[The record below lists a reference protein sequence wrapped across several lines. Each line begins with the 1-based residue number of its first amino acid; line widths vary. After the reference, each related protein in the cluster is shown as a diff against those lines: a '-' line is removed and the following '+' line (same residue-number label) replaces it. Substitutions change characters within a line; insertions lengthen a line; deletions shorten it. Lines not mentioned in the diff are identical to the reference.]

1 MINPASARGLRLTEV
16 HVPGLEH
23 IRSGREKQAFGV
35 DFSAFEAFV
44 RETPVRSKYQSYW
57 YGNPVALTIYVNANG
72 LRFSPI
78 NGQPFAPRLHKV
90 QGVVPPAWIGELR
103 MSQRLGDL
111 LVKEKIITP
120 EQLEQAN
127 KVQKEQSCRLGSA
140 LVKLGFLTDEDVT
153 NFLSRQ
159 YGVPAINL
167 SYFEIDPAVVKL
179 IPAETAK
186 RYQILPLSRV
196 GASLTI
202 AMVDPTNVFAMDDI
216 KFMTGFNIEPV
227 VASESSI
234 LAGIDK
240 AYSAGKEEDLE
251 AVMQSMSEM
260 NESDVEL
267 QSEEQ
272 QLALEELEKAADEAP
287 VVKLVNV
294 VLGDAVKRGASDIH
308 IEPYEKEFR
317 VRFRIDGVLQSIM
330 SPPLKLKDAITSRL
344 KIMSKLDI
352 SEKRLP
358 QDGRIMLKMNVG
370 GRKKQLDFRV
380 STLPTLWGEK
390 IVLRLLDK
398 ENLRLDMTKLGF
410 EADSLVKFEKAI
422 LKPYGMV
429 LVTGPTGSGKTNTLY
444 SAISRLNQPDTNIMT
459 AEDPVEFQLGGV
471 NQVQMKEQI
480 GLNFAAAL
488 RAFLR
493 QDPNIILVGEIR
505 DFETA
510 EIAIKA
516 ALTGHLVLSTL
527 HTNGAPETITRLMNM
542 GIEPF
547 LVATSVHLI
556 CAQRLVRRICQ
567 ECSEI
572 VDMPAQ
578 ALIEEGYSPE
588 EAKTVKIRKGR
599 GCGTCNNTGYKGRTG
614 LYEVMEVDDDIRE
627 LVLVGASAVELKKKA
642 IERGMI
648 TLRRSGLIKV
658 AAGMTTLEEVARET
672 IH

>member
-1 MINPASARGLRLTEV
+1 M
-16 HVPGLEH
+16 HVPEPFS
-23 IRSGREKQAFGV
+23 RASTNAKPSFGV
-35 DFSAFEAFV
+35 EFRANALIPLTFTFK
-44 RETPVRSKYQSYW
+44 SKYQSKW
-57 YGNPVALTIYVNANG
+57 YGNALALTICVNANE
-72 LRFSPI
+72 LDVSPKAR
-78 NGQPFAPRLHKV
+78 QPFALGPALS
-90 QGVVPPAWIGELR
+90 GIVPPAWIGDRL

-111 LVKEKIITP
+111 LVKEKIITT

-179 IPAETAK
+179 IPFETAK

-240 AYSAGKEEDLE
+240 AYGSGGKEDNLE
-251 AVMQSMSEM
+251 TVMQSMSEM
-260 NESDVEL
+260 NENDVEL

-272 QLALEELEKAADEAP
+272 QMELAELEKAADEAP

-344 KIMSKLDI
+344 KIMAKLDI

-358 QDGRIMLKMNVG
+358 QDGRIMLKMNIG

-410 EADSLVKFEKAI
+410 EAESLVKFEKAI

-488 RAFLR
+488 RSFLR

-556 CAQRLVRRICQ
+556 CAQRLVRRICKD
-567 ECSEI
+567 C
-572 VDMPAQ
+572 
-578 ALIEEGYSPE
+578 IEPMDVPPQTLVEAGYTPE
-588 EAKTVKIRKGR
+588 EAKTVKIQKGK
-599 GCGTCNNTGYKGRTG
+599 GCGVCNNTGYKGRCG
-614 LYEVMEVDDDIRE
+614 LYEVMEVDDEIRE

>member
-1 MINPASARGLRLTEV
+1 MPA
-16 HVPGLEH
+16 
-23 IRSGREKQAFGV
+23 Q
-35 DFSAFEAFV
+35 
-44 RETPVRSKYQSYW
+44 
-57 YGNPVALTIYVNANG
+57 
-72 LRFSPI
+72 
-78 NGQPFAPRLHKV
+78 V
-90 QGVVPPAWIGELR
+90 QGIVPSTWIGDLG

-120 EQLEQAN
+120 EQLEQAS

-179 IPAETAK
+179 IPFETAK

-234 LAGIDK
+234 LAGIEK
-240 AYSAGKEEDLE
+240 AYGGGTKEEDLE
-251 AVMQSMSEM
+251 TVMQSMSEM
-260 NESDVEL
+260 GDSDVEL
-267 QSEEQ
+267 QSEEHQ
-272 QLALEELEKAADEAP
+272 MELAELEKAADEAP

-330 SPPLKLKDAITSRL
+330 SPPLKLKDAITSRV

-358 QDGRIMLKMNVG
+358 QDGRIMLKMNIG

-410 EADSLVKFEKAI
+410 EAESLVKFEKAI

-488 RAFLR
+488 RSFLR

-556 CAQRLVRRICQ
+556 CAQRLVRRICK
-567 ECSEI
+567 ECIE
-572 VDMPAQ
+572 VMDVPVQ
-578 ALIEEGYSPE
+578 TLIDAGFTPE
-588 EAKTVKIRKGR
+588 ECKTVKIQKGK
-599 GCGTCNNTGYKGRTG
+599 GCGVCNNTGYKGRCG
-614 LYEVMEVDDDIRE
+614 LYEVMEVDDEIRE

>member
-1 MINPASARGLRLTEV
+1 
-16 HVPGLEH
+16 
-23 IRSGREKQAFGV
+23 
-35 DFSAFEAFV
+35 
-44 RETPVRSKYQSYW
+44 
-57 YGNPVALTIYVNANG
+57 
-72 LRFSPI
+72 
-78 NGQPFAPRLHKV
+78 
-90 QGVVPPAWIGELR
+90 

-111 LVKEKIITP
+111 LVKEKVITP
-120 EQLEQAN
+120 EQLEQAT
-127 KVQKEQSCRLGSA
+127 KLQKEAHLRLASA
-140 LVKLGFLTDEDVT
+140 LVKLGFLSDEDVT

-179 IPAETAK
+179 IPYETAK

-234 LAGIDK
+234 IEGIDK
-240 AYSAGKEEDLE
+240 AYGTSKEEELE
-251 AVMQSMSEM
+251 QVMQSM
-260 NESDVEL
+260 NDIGDAADVEV
-267 QSEEQ
+267 QAEEQ
-272 QLALEELEKAADEAP
+272 QMELAELERAADEAP
-287 VVKLVNV
+287 IVKLVNL
-294 VLGDAVKRGASDIH
+294 VLTDAVKRGASDIH
-308 IEPYEKEFR
+308 MEPYEKEFR

-330 SPPLKLKDAITSRL
+330 NPPLKLKDAIVSRL
-344 KIMSKLDI
+344 KIMAKLDI

-358 QDGRIMLKMNVG
+358 QDGRIMLKMQIG
-370 GRKKQLDFRV
+370 GKKKQLDFRV

-410 EADSLVKFEKAI
+410 EPESLVKFEKAI

-444 SAISRLNQPDTNIMT
+444 SSISRLNQPDTNIMT

-480 GLNFAAAL
+480 GLNFATAL

-556 CAQRLVRRICQ
+556 CAQRLIRRICKDCTEPVEVPVQ
-567 ECSEI
+567 T
-572 VDMPAQ
+572 
-578 ALIEEGYSPE
+578 LIEEGYSPE
-588 EAKTVKIRKGR
+588 EAKTVQIMKGK
-599 GCGTCNNTGYKGRTG
+599 GCATCNKTGYKGRTG
-614 LYEVMEVDDDIRE
+614 LYEVMEVDDEIKE
-627 LVLVGASAVELKKKA
+627 LVLVGASALELKKKA

-658 AAGMTTLEEVARET
+658 AGGFTTLEEVARET